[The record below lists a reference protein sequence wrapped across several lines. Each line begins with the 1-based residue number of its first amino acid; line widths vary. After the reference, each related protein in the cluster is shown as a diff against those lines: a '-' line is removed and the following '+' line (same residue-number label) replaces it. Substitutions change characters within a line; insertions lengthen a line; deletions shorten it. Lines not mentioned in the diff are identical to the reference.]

1 MGKSNQ
7 TLLSEFLILGLSQ
20 NPQLQV
26 PIFIV
31 FLHMYLF
38 TLLGNLVII
47 TLICI
52 DKRLQNPMYYFLT
65 NLSFLDI
72 GFTTAT
78 IPKLLAVCL
87 KAKKSDKSINFSAC
101 ILQFYLCVA
110 FISTEFYLLS
120 VMAYDRYLAIC
131 NPLRY
136 TSIMNT
142 RAMISLIATSW
153 TIGFLDIIPHVVLVS
168 NLSYCASNEINH
180 FFCDF
185 NALLKLSCTDTYFIN
200 IGTFGVGIIAGFG
213 PFILT
218 ITSYVLIISS
228 IMKIPSNTGRQ
239 KLFSTCSSHL
249 TAVVLFYGTE
259 LGVYMKPTSGH
270 SLDKDKLFAVMY
282 TVVIPMLNPI
292 LYSLRN
298 KDVKGAFENAI
309 GKLRQ
314 THCTSLI

>member
-1 MGKSNQ
+1 MEKSNQ
-7 TLLSEFLILGLSQ
+7 TLLREFLILGLSQ

-31 FLHMYLF
+31 FFLMYLF

-52 DKRLQNPMYYFLT
+52 DAHLQKPMYYFLM

-72 GFTTAT
+72 GLTTVI
-78 IPKLLAVCL
+78 IPKLLALCL
-87 KAKKSDKSINFSAC
+87 KAKKSDKSINFSSC
-101 ILQFYLCVA
+101 ILQLYFMA
-110 FISTEFYLLS
+110 SFISTEFYLLS

-136 TSIMNT
+136 ASIMNK
-142 RAMISLIATSW
+142 RAMILLMVTSW
-153 TIGFLDIIPHVVLVS
+153 TIGFLDITPHVVLLS

-180 FFCDF
+180 FFCDM
-185 NALLKLSCTDTYFIN
+185 NALLKLTCTDTFFIN
-200 IGTFGVGIIAGFG
+200 IATFGEGIVIGLG

-218 ITSYVLIISS
+218 ITSYVLIILN

-249 TAVVLFYGTE
+249 TAVVLFYGSE

-282 TVVIPMLNPI
+282 TAVIPMLNPI

-298 KDVKGAFENAI
+298 KDVKCALKKVI

-314 THCTSLI
+314 TNTVLQ

>member
-1 MGKSNQ
+1 MENQ
-7 TLLSEFLILGLSQ
+7 TLLSEFLIMGLSQ

-31 FLHMYLF
+31 FLLMYLF

-52 DKRLQNPMYYFLT
+52 DKHLQNPMYFFLM

-72 GFTTAT
+72 GFVTVT

-87 KAKKSDKSINFSAC
+87 KAKESDKSITFSAC
-101 ILQFYLCVA
+101 ILQFYLCIS

-136 TSIMNT
+136 ASIMNT
-142 RAMISLIATSW
+142 RTMISLTVTSW
-153 TIGFLDIIPHVVLVS
+153 TLGFLDTIAHAVLIS
-168 NLSYCASNEINH
+168 NLYFCASNEINH
-180 FFCDF
+180 FFCDM
-185 NALLKLSCTDTYFIN
+185 NALLKLSCTDTFFIN
-200 IGTFGVGIIAGFG
+200 IATFGEGIVIGLG

-218 ITSYVLIISS
+218 ITSYGLIISN
-228 IMKIPSNTGRQ
+228 IMKIPSNTGKQ
-239 KLFSTCSSHL
+239 KMFSTCSSHL

-259 LGVYMKPTSGH
+259 LGIYMKPTSGH
-270 SLDKDKLFAVMY
+270 SLDKDKIFAVMY
-282 TVVIPMLNPI
+282 TIVIPMLNPV

-298 KDVKGAFENAI
+298 KDVKWALKKAI

-314 THCTSLI
+314 INSVLK

>member
-1 MGKSNQ
+1 MEKVNQ
-7 TLLSEFLILGLSQ
+7 TRLSEFLILGLSQ

-26 PIFIV
+26 PIFIL
-31 FLHMYLF
+31 FLLMYLF

-47 TLICI
+47 TLICL
-52 DKRLQNPMYYFLT
+52 DTHLQKPMYYFLI

-72 GFTTAT
+72 GFTTVT

-87 KAKKSDKSINFSAC
+87 KVKESDKSINFSAC
-101 ILQFYLCVA
+101 ILQFYFIA
-110 FISTEFYLLS
+110 SFISTEFYLLS

-136 TSIMNT
+136 ASIMNK
-142 RAMISLIATSW
+142 RAMISLTVTSW
-153 TIGFLDIIPHVVLVS
+153 TIGFLDTIPHVVLVA
-168 NLSYCASNEINH
+168 NLSFCASNEINH
-180 FFCDF
+180 FFCDLT
-185 NALLKLSCTDTYFIN
+185 ALLKLSCTDTYFIN
-200 IGTFGVGIIAGFG
+200 IATIGGGIVAGLG

-218 ITSYVLIISS
+218 ITSYVLIISN

-249 TAVVLFYGTE
+249 TAVFLFYGTE
-259 LGVYMKPTSGH
+259 LGVYLRPTSSY
-270 SLDKDKLFAVMY
+270 SLDKDKIFAVMY
-282 TVVIPMLNPI
+282 MIVIPMLNSV

-298 KDVKGAFENAI
+298 KDVKGALKKSI

-314 THCTSLI
+314 TNSVLQ